1 MIAGVVGGVI
11 AGVIDRAKR
20 AARHYA
26 DRDGSTLAAA
36 VTYFAFLSLFPLLAL
51 SFAAVGMIASFVPD
65 AQTALDASLRAL
77 FPGMIGDR
85 PGQMSLLEIRK
96 AAGPVAG
103 IGIVTVVYSG
113 LSWIADM
120 RDALGR
126 MFDQP
131 REPRPV
137 GVRARVASFASIQ
150 LHNAVAL
157 GSIGA
162 ALLVSVAVS
171 GGVLDLASHL
181 PLVSVVAVV
190 VGIATGAVM
199 FFLMFRLL
207 ADPDLPG
214 AALWSGALVGAIGF
228 EILKRAS
235 TWLLDSTANQPA
247 FQAFGIALI
256 LLVWIYY
263 FSRVIMYAAA
273 WARSDARG
281 AGRPE

>member
-1 MIAGVVGGVI
+1 VI

-20 AARHYA
+20 AAGHYA

-51 SFAAVGMIASFVPD
+51 AFAAVGLIANVIPD
-65 AQTALDASLRAL
+65 AQGALDASLRAL
-77 FPGMIGDR
+77 FPGMIGDG
-85 PGQMSLLEIRK
+85 PGQLTLTTIRR
-96 AAGPVAG
+96 ASGPVAG
-103 IGIVTVVYSG
+103 VGIVTVAYSG
-113 LSWIADM
+113 LSWIAGM

-137 GVRARVASFASIQ
+137 GVRGRVASFASSQ
-150 LHNAVAL
+150 LRNALAL

-162 ALLVSVAVS
+162 ALLVSVAAS
-171 GGVLDLASHL
+171 GGVLDLASRL

-190 VGIATGAVM
+190 VGVATGAVM

-207 ADPDLPG
+207 ADPDLSG

-228 EILKRAS
+228 EGLKRAS

-256 LLVWIYY
+256 LLVWIHY
-263 FSRVIMYAAA
+263 FSRVVMYAAA
-273 WARSDARG
+273 WAQTDGRG
-281 AGRPE
+281 AAPG

>member
-1 MIAGVVGGVI
+1 LIEH
-11 AGVIDRAKR
+11 AKQ

-26 DRDGSTLAAA
+26 EHDGSTLAAA

-51 SFAAVGMIASFVPD
+51 SFAAVGLIAGVVPD
-65 AQTALDASLRAL
+65 AQGALNASLQAL

-85 PGQMSLLEIRK
+85 PGQMSLFEIRN

-103 IGIVTVVYSG
+103 VGIVTVAYSG

-126 MFDQP
+126 MFDEPTGSP
-131 REPRPV
+131 RA
-137 GVRARVASFASIQ
+137 GVRGRIASFVANQ
-150 LHNAVAL
+150 FHNAVAL
-157 GSIGA
+157 ASIGA
-162 ALLVSVAVS
+162 ALLVSVAIS
-171 GGVLDLASHL
+171 GGVLDLAAHF
-181 PLVSVVAVV
+181 PLVGVATVF

-214 AALWSGALVGAIGF
+214 TALWSGALIGAIGF
-228 EILKRAS
+228 EVLKRAS
-235 TWLLDSTANQPA
+235 TWLLDSTASQPA

-263 FSRVIMYAAA
+263 FSRVVMFAAA
-273 WARSDARG
+273 WARTDAQR
-281 AGRPE
+281 

>member
-1 MIAGVVGGVI
+1 VI
-11 AGVIDRAKR
+11 RHAKR
-20 AARHYA
+20 ALRHYS

-51 SFAAVGMIASFVPD
+51 AFAAVGLIANVVPA
-65 AQTALDASLRAL
+65 AQGALDGSLRTL
-77 FPGMIGDR
+77 FPGMIGDG
-85 PGQMSLLEIRK
+85 PGQLTLTAIRQ
-96 AAGPVAG
+96 ASGTVAG
-103 IGIVTVVYSG
+103 VGVVTVAYSG

-131 REPRPV
+131 QPDRPV
-137 GVRARVASFASIQ
+137 GIRGRVTSFAAGQ

-157 GSIGA
+157 ASIGS

-181 PLVSVVAVV
+181 PLVSVLAVV

-214 AALWSGALVGAIGF
+214 TALWSGAWVGAIGF
-228 EILKRAS
+228 ELLKRAS

-263 FSRVIMYAAA
+263 FSRVVMYAAA
-273 WARSDARG
+273 WARTSESD
-281 AGRPE
+281 

>member
-1 MIAGVVGGVI
+1 LIEH
-11 AGVIDRAKR
+11 AKR
-20 AARHYA
+20 AARHYS

-51 SFAAVGMIASFVPD
+51 SFAAVGLIANVLPD
-65 AQTALDASLRAL
+65 AQSALDASLRAL
-77 FPGMIGDR
+77 FPGMIGDG
-85 PGQMSLLEIRK
+85 PGQMSLAEIRR
-96 AAGPVAG
+96 ASGPVAG
-103 IGIVTVVYSG
+103 VGVVTVAYSG

-137 GVRARVASFASIQ
+137 GVRGRVASFAAQ
-150 LHNAVAL
+150 QVGNAVAL
-157 GSIGA
+157 ASIGA
-162 ALLVSVAVS
+162 ALLVSVAIS
-171 GGVLDLASHL
+171 GGVLQLASRL
-181 PLVSVVAVV
+181 PLVSVAALV

-214 AALWSGALVGAIGF
+214 TALWSGAVVGAIGF
-228 EILKRAS
+228 EVLKRAS
-235 TWLLDSTANQPA
+235 TWLLDSTARQPA

-263 FSRVIMYAAA
+263 FSRVVMYAAA
-273 WARSDARG
+273 WARTDVLR
-281 AGRPE
+281 